1 MIRLKSKREIEIMEK
16 AAMILRKVFE
26 KLHPEVHPGMSTLE
40 LDEIAE
46 KAIQEMDGKSAF
58 KGYRGFPRTLCVS
71 INEEVVHGIPSKSR
85 LLREGDLVSLD
96 LGVLYQGYYA
106 DAARSLVLGKG
117 SSEANRLVQV
127 AREAFLAGFDAVQ
140 TPGKRMG
147 DLSQA
152 VQAVVEKN
160 GFGVVRDYVGHGIGQ
175 AIHEEPSVPN
185 YGKAGHGIKIETG
198 LVIAIEPMVTAGHHA
213 VETLQDGWTVVTKD
227 GKWASHYEDTVA
239 FTEKGLVNLTGPDE
253 SWN

>member
-1 MIRLKSKREIEIMEK
+1 MIRLKSKREIGIIGN
-16 AAMILRKVFE
+16 AAQILRKAFE
-26 KLHPEVHPGMSTLE
+26 KLHSEIRTGISTLE
-40 LDEIAE
+40 LDQIAE
-46 KAIQEMDGKSAF
+46 NAIIEAGGKSAF

-71 INEEVVHGIPSKSR
+71 INEEVVHGIPSKNR
-85 LLREGDLVSLD
+85 LLSEGDLVSLD

-117 SSEANRLVQV
+117 SSEAKKLVHV
-127 AREAFLAGFDAVQ
+127 ARDAFLAGFDAVQ
-140 TPGKRMG
+140 SPGKRMG

-152 VQAVVEKN
+152 VQQMVEKN

-227 GKWASHYEDTVA
+227 RKWASHYEDTVA

-253 SWN
+253 SWI